1 MLPPAVVGHR
11 KKKRGR
17 RAHPCVPVPPRPD
30 HTATRGPTQ
39 TPKVGRI
46 YRLGR
51 RISGR
56 DGSEPVSKV
65 PVVHHRQPGTAFA
78 NRKEPFSLGG
88 SDR

>member
-1 MLPPAVVGHR
+1 M
-11 KKKRGR
+11 
-17 RAHPCVPVPPRPD
+17 
-30 HTATRGPTQ
+30 Q
-39 TPKVGRI
+39 TPKVGSI

-88 SDR
+88 SNRSICHTADPASTGCRAKYADQV